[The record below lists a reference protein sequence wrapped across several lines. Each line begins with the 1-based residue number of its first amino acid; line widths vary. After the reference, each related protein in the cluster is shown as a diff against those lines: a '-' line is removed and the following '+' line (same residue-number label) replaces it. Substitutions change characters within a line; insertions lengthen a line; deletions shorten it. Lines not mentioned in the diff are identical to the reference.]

1 MENYPVIKD
10 NIKINNLLDLIKI
23 HFYIKM
29 IEKGVDKI
37 SEKKKL
43 SNRELLIICELY
55 NYGGLLVKDD
65 LKKFTNICVEKE
77 LSENSIQSIRNVL
90 GKARALGIVKRP
102 KANKW
107 VVANDY
113 LPHLDDKKLIFKYTI
128 HNLDV

>member
-10 NIKINNLLDLIKI
+10 DVKINNLLDLIRI

-29 IEKGVDKI
+29 IEKNVDIK
-37 SEKKKL
+37 EL
-43 SNRELLIICELY
+43 SNRELSIVCELY
-55 NYGGLLVKDD
+55 DFGGLLVKDD
-65 LKKFTNICVEKE
+65 LKKFTDICVEKD
-77 LSENSIQSIRNVL
+77 LSENSVQSIRNVL

-107 VVANDY
+107 IISNDY
-113 LPHLDDKKLIFKYTI
+113 LPYLESKKLIFKYTV

>member
-10 NIKINNLLDLIKI
+10 DVKINNLLDLIRI

-29 IEKGVDKI
+29 IEKNVDIK
-37 SEKKKL
+37 EL
-43 SNRELLIICELY
+43 SNRELSIVCELY
-55 NYGGLLVKDD
+55 DFGGLLVKDD
-65 LKKFTNICVEKE
+65 LKKFTDICVEKD
-77 LSENSIQSIRNVL
+77 LSENSVQSIRNVL

-107 VVANDY
+107 VISNDY
-113 LPHLDDKKLIFKYTI
+113 LPYLESKKLIFKYTV